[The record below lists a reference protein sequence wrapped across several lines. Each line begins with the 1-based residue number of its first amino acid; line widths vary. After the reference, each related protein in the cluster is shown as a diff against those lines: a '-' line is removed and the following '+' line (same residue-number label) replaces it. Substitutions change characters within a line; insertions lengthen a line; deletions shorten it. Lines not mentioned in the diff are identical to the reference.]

1 MLRKFKRLGALA
13 LCLTLLLG
21 LLAVPASANYD
32 IYVNAKDGVGL
43 NLRTGPGTEYSKV
56 RSQPIPMYTKLS
68 ISQTQ
73 DSAAG
78 LPWGYTSYQGDAGWV
93 CLVETTT
100 YDPAPKQA
108 SYTAAN
114 YDIYV
119 NAKDGLGLNLRS
131 GPGTDHSK
139 VRSTPIPMYTKLHIT
154 QTTNTSSGQPWGYTT
169 YEGVSGWV
177 CLVETTTYDPTPA
190 TPAAPAVNA
199 NDPLASIAYI
209 GNRSACR
216 MDAAMA
222 AAYLTALGSL
232 PPEGTGYWGGTLQA
246 ALVDVSGDGYPLLFT
261 VYLYEDSDMGDEADQ
276 PTIWEYKNGKA
287 VAHDFKADTDLPSPI
302 QMSIGTITEGKVLR
316 VDSNGGG
323 AVDPVQGSLYYAVKN
338 AQLTLLH
345 TSKEYTDTGA
355 CELDGQSYPSPHAV
369 AAKLGWTEDYT
380 SLTMNGSTLF
390 LECETTQYTTAAM
403 ALDIYMTNL
412 SPDDPGI
419 VVEETS
425 AQTAPEE
432 APSPPPMEKTGSI
445 GMGIALGIIIFLLL
459 VVVILF
465 IIMVTKLK
473 KKP

>member
-13 LCLTLLLG
+13 LCLTLLMG

-56 RSQPIPMYTKLS
+56 RSQPIPMYTRLS

-100 YDPAPKQA
+100 YDPTPKA
-108 SYTAAN
+108 SAT
-114 YDIYV
+114 V
-119 NAKDGLGLNLRS
+119 NSA
-131 GPGTDHSK
+131 
-139 VRSTPIPMYTKLHIT
+139 
-154 QTTNTSSGQPWGYTT
+154 
-169 YEGVSGWV
+169 
-177 CLVETTTYDPTPA
+177 
-190 TPAAPAVNA
+190 
-199 NDPLASIAYI
+199 DPLASIAYI

-302 QMSIGTITEGKVLR
+302 QMGIDTIAEGKVLR

-323 AVDPVQGSLYYAVKN
+323 AVDPVQGSLYYAVEK

-425 AQTAPEE
+425 AQTAPED